1 MNLLTERMPSTPV
14 SNCKHNKTHIK
25 SFLQKGK
32 QITVTNTNVHKKWR
46 IWCWESGQRRFPKSG
61 CAGDVRHRQ
70 SSRMRVPSFV
80 FRCAASAQ
88 SNMATSLIC
97 GRLSAGLRNSGSRT
111 TLSSAAK
118 VSFVYMYY
126 VTISDHHLWRLS
138 HFWSFIMTPKSRFR
152 FDISLQ
158 ANSLSLLLM
167 LTLACQ
173 IILNSVYS
181 LGGPQ
186 MIFSGSWWLFCSVF
200 LSSCKSS

>member
-1 MNLLTERMPSTPV
+1 MENLVLRKRPAAIPKERLRS
-14 SNCKHNKTHIK
+14 
-25 SFLQKGK
+25 
-32 QITVTNTNVHKKWR
+32 WR
-46 IWCWESGQRRFPKSG
+46 T
-61 CAGDVRHRQ
+61 

-118 VSFVYMYY
+118 VSFVYMHY

-138 HFWSFIMTPKSRFR
+138 HFWSLIMTPKSRFR

-173 IILNSVYS
+173 IILNSVYN

-186 MIFSGSWWLFCSVF
+186 MIFSGSWWLFVYMFVINSVVMMGLLVYF
-200 LSSCKSS
+200 DLTYMVRLTACQFQFSVSVLL